1 MSNRASAIE
10 IEYLN
15 CVICTN
21 KSHFSEDDISDLC
34 EGFFFIDRDEPD
46 ILNTR
51 FFKKNKDSAFVSFAY
66 VGRRSRVFFYEVT
79 SFGIDNGSRLEKY
92 ITRINERLVVV
103 NIWYDTDPMTI
114 LTEEMGDLRIIKYR
128 RSVSLSIQ
136 SEKPRVVDRAINF
149 IEITAIDESSVFF
162 CTIV

>member
-51 FFKKNKDSAFVSFAY
+51 FFKKNKDSAFVSLAY
-66 VGRRSRVFFYEVT
+66 IGGRSRVLFDEI
-79 SFGIDNGSRLEKY
+79 SPLGIDNWSSLEED
-92 ITRINERLVVV
+92 ITGIYE
-103 NIWYDTDPMTI
+103 
-114 LTEEMGDLRIIKYR
+114 
-128 RSVSLSIQ
+128 
-136 SEKPRVVDRAINF
+136 
-149 IEITAIDESSVFF
+149 
-162 CTIV
+162 